1 MKIEKI
7 LISHISIPLIKSF
20 RTSFGLIDKRP
31 AIIIR
36 IIDDEENDGYGEVS
50 SLYQPISEPEV
61 LDKSWNFLVDF
72 LPRLIGQQIDLISDV
87 QLLLSK
93 VNFDYSLA
101 KTGIEGAL
109 YCLLANRQK
118 ISLRKLWGSEKNE
131 VAVGESIGIKDSV
144 GEVLTEIKKHLDL
157 GIKRIKIKIKHGH
170 DIEIIDA
177 VRNIYPD
184 LFLGADA
191 NAAYSLADIKHLTK
205 LNEFNLKFIEQPFA
219 ADDLRSLVEFKKAS
233 LIPICLDESIVDLVS
248 CKKFINEDL
257 CDIVNLKPGRVGGY
271 TEARAIHDYCLKN
284 NIPLFGGGRLET
296 GIGKITNA
304 QFYSLPGFTLPSD
317 LTPPNQY
324 FAEDIIDY
332 DLPIKNGKIVL
343 TDSSGLGANVLEE
356 KIKKYEIERK
366 EFS

>member
-1 MKIEKI
+1 MKIKKI
-7 LISHISIPLIKSF
+7 LITHISIPLIKSF

-36 IIDDEENDGYGEVS
+36 IIDDEGNNGYGEVS

-61 LDKSWNFLVDF
+61 LGKSWNFLIDF

-87 QLLLSK
+87 RPLLSK
-93 VNFDYSLA
+93 INSDYSLA

-118 ISLRKLWGSEKNE
+118 ISLGELWSSRKHE
-131 VAVGESIGIKDSV
+131 VEVGESIGIKDSIN
-144 GEVLTEIKKHLDL
+144 EVLDEIKKHLAV
-157 GIKRIKIKIKHGH
+157 GIRRVKIKIKYGH
-170 DIEIIDA
+170 DIEVINA
-177 VRNIYPD
+177 VRNTYPD

-205 LNEFNLKFIEQPFA
+205 LSEFNLKFIEQPFA
-219 ADDLRSLVEFKKAS
+219 ANDRKALIEFKKLTS
-233 LIPICLDESIVDLVS
+233 IPICLDESIKDLGS
-248 CKKFINEDL
+248 CKEFVENGL
-257 CDIVNLKPGRVGGY
+257 CDIVNIKPGRVGGY
-271 TEARAIHDYCLKN
+271 MEAKAIHDYCFEN
-284 NIPLFGGGRLET
+284 NVPLFGGGRLET
-296 GIGKITNA
+296 GIGKITNV
-304 QFYSLPGFTLPSD
+304 QFYSQPGFTLPSD
-317 LTPPNQY
+317 LTPPIQY

-343 TDSSGLGANVLEE
+343 LESSGLGANVLEE